1 VDWYSVLVA
10 ARRVASR
17 KPVFNST
24 DLALEAKIEATE
36 RSEAHQIASAWLGK
50 FVRWGYAV
58 RAGHDPGERSWRGY
72 SLTNWGAT
80 IKKGFKKKGGRP

>member
-1 VDWYSVLVA
+1 MLLA
-10 ARRVASR
+10 ARRIASR

-24 DLALEAKIEATE
+24 DLSLEAKIESTE

-50 FVRWGYAV
+50 FVRWGYVV

-72 SLTNWGAT
+72 SLTRWGAT
-80 IKKGFKKKGGRP
+80 IKKGFKKKGGRS

>member
-1 VDWYSVLVA
+1 MDWYSVLLA
-10 ARRVASR
+10 ARRCASR

-24 DLALEAKIEATE
+24 DLSLEAKIEATE

-72 SLTNWGAT
+72 SLTRWGAT
-80 IKKGFKKKGGRP
+80 IKKGYKKKGGRS